1 MRSRRRVPLLLGVG
15 RDGLAVIR
23 PGPGR
28 AAPLLLGVQA
38 LPANSANSASSAN
51 TADSSDSSR
60 IAQALST
67 LLDTL
72 VAGHDLAGMAVHV
85 VLDGHWTR
93 HWITEPPANARSLA
107 DCRTAAAVRFDM
119 LYDEPLDSWHWTAD
133 WQLNAPALCCAM
145 PKALLLTL
153 QQACASHRLLLRG
166 MAPHFA
172 VVWNRW
178 HTQLTEQ
185 AWLVLL
191 HQSVVTLGLV
201 EGGRLQALR
210 RLGPLEASADNGNW
224 LRALIHR
231 EALRSQLA
239 MPDKLLLC
247 DDLALGWQTGEFGG
261 WACVRPLPPGA
272 GMAWTAGDA
281 GDDPATAGAVR
292 LACEALP

>member
-1 MRSRRRVPLLLGVG
+1 MRSRRRGQLLLGVG
-15 RDGLAVIR
+15 RSGLAMIR

-38 LPANSANSASSAN
+38 LPTNGGDSS
-51 TADSSDSSR
+51 DSSDSSR
-60 IAQALST
+60 IAQALAI
-67 LLDTL
+67 LLEALAASD
-72 VAGHDLAGMAVHV
+72 DLAGMALQV

-119 LYDEPLDSWHWTAD
+119 LYDAPLDSWHWTAD
-133 WQLNAPALCCAM
+133 WQVNAPALCCAM
-145 PKALLLTL
+145 PEALLLTL
-153 QQACASHRLLLRG
+153 QQACASHRLVLQG
-166 MAPHFA
+166 IAPHFA

-178 HTQLTEQ
+178 HTQLTGQ

-201 EGGRLQALR
+201 DGGRLRALR
-210 RLGPLEASADNGNW
+210 TLGPLEANADNGNW

-239 MPDKLLLC
+239 LPDKLLLC

-261 WACVRPLPPGA
+261 CACVRPLPPGA
-272 GMAWTAGDA
+272 GLAWAAGDHP
-281 GDDPATAGAVR
+281 DDQATAGAVR
-292 LACEALP
+292 LAREALP